1 MVLHSRL
8 KKQDHNMIGNYA
20 ASYLPV
26 IFVPL
31 MAVLAFTVMG
41 LLFIY
46 VESEA

>member
-1 MVLHSRL
+1 MTDAYTL
-8 KKQDHNMIGNYA
+8 
-20 ASYLPV
+20 SYLPV

>member
-1 MVLHSRL
+1 MT
-8 KKQDHNMIGNYA
+8 DTYA
-20 ASYLPV
+20 LSYLPA

-46 VESEA
+46 VESDA